1 MRNSRHILGI
11 DWKSSM
17 LVLLAGAMLM
27 GTVASCAGDPRKNCN
42 HPQHGAY
49 MREQQKKKM
58 RF

>member
-1 MRNSRHILGI
+1 
-11 DWKSSM
+11 M

-49 MREQQKKKM
+49 MREQQMKKM